1 MIKKAFKYIG
11 IFILSYLC
19 LSILLTLAY
28 IVINPPITILM
39 MQRPSKVEH
48 QWVDL
53 EEISPK
59 MIQAVVA
66 SEDNLFL
73 SHNGFDFEQIKIAA
87 EEAKRKNKA
96 MRGASTIS
104 QQTAKNV
111 FLWNGRSYLRKGLEV
126 WHTFLIET
134 FWSKERIMEVY
145 LNVIEYG
152 DGIYGIEAAS
162 QHYFNRSAKKL
173 TKRQSALIAAALPSP
188 LKRNP
193 AYPTKY
199 LNRRAN
205 KIMRLMN
212 NIGPVKFE

>member
-1 MIKKAFKYIG
+1 
-11 IFILSYLC
+11 
-19 LSILLTLAY
+19 
-28 IVINPPITILM
+28 M
-39 MQRPSKVEH
+39 MQRPSKVER
-48 QWVDL
+48 QWVDID
-53 EEISPK
+53 EISPK

-73 SHNGFDFEQIKIAA
+73 SHSGFDFEQIKIAI
-87 EEAKRKNKA
+87 EESKRKNKP

-126 WHTFLIET
+126 WYTFLIET

-162 QHYFNRSAKKL
+162 QHYFNRPAAKL
-173 TKRQSALIAAALPSP
+173 SKRQSALIAAALPSP
-188 LKRNP
+188 LKRDP
-193 AYPTKY
+193 AHPTKY

>member
-1 MIKKAFKYIG
+1 MLKKLFKYIG

-19 LSILLTLAY
+19 FSILLTLAY
-28 IVINPPITILM
+28 IIINPPITILM
-39 MQRPSKVEH
+39 MQKPSKVER
-48 QWVDL
+48 QWVDI
-53 EEISPK
+53 EDISPNI
-59 MIQAVVA
+59 IQAVVA
-66 SEDNLFL
+66 AEDDQFL
-73 SHNGFDFEQIKIAA
+73 VHNGFDFKQIKLAI
-87 EEAKRKNKA
+87 EDSQKKGKPT
-96 MRGASTIS
+96 RGASTIS

-126 WHTFLIET
+126 YYTFLIET

-173 TKRQSALIAAALPSP
+173 TKRQSALITAALPSP

-193 AYPTKY
+193 AHPTKY